1 LNCILG
7 AKVEQFSHKGRNHP
21 CKLSSLWKVI
31 LSLAHENP
39 DMSSSSAAA
48 AASGESSDGPGDLE
62 CEEIEMYEISEAT
75 YKIDSG
81 ILVAKN
87 SEYGMYRCPFSP
99 SRMKKQISFRH
110 QDLVAHATRGIGRH
124 GKNGSLIKVGNHRA
138 LEKLYLTTA
147 EEMHQQGDK
156 QAPDE
161 RRRLQEQVV
170 PGRVAKEERRLCP
183 WMGIIVNIDN
193 RETHGQ
199 QERLIGF
206 RLAAGAA
213 DIKEKFHVH

>member
-1 LNCILG
+1 
-7 AKVEQFSHKGRNHP
+7 
-21 CKLSSLWKVI
+21 
-31 LSLAHENP
+31 
-39 DMSSSSAAA
+39 MSSSSGAA
-48 AASGESSDGPGDLE
+48 AASGESSHDSGDLE

-110 QDLVAHATRGIGRH
+110 QDLVVHATRGIGRH
-124 GKNGSLIKVGNHRA
+124 GKNGSLLKVGNHRA
-138 LEKLYLTTA
+138 LEKLYLMTA

-156 QAPDE
+156 QAPGE

-170 PGRVAKEERRLCP
+170 PGRVAKEE
-183 WMGIIVNIDN
+183 
-193 RETHGQ
+193 
-199 QERLIGF
+199 
-206 RLAAGAA
+206 
-213 DIKEKFHVH
+213 

>member
-1 LNCILG
+1 
-7 AKVEQFSHKGRNHP
+7 
-21 CKLSSLWKVI
+21 
-31 LSLAHENP
+31 
-39 DMSSSSAAA
+39 MSSSSSAAAAA
-48 AASGESSDGPGDLE
+48 AASGESSDDSGDLE
-62 CEEIEMYEISEAT
+62 CEEIEIYEISEAT

-87 SEYGMYRCPFSP
+87 SEYGTYRCPFSS

-110 QDLVAHATRGIGRH
+110 QDLVAHTTRGIERQ
-124 GKNGSLIKVGNHRA
+124 GKNGSLLMVGNHRS
-138 LEKLYLTTA
+138 LEKLYLMTA

-156 QAPDE
+156 RATDQ

-170 PGRVAKEERRLCP
+170 PGRVAKEEKRLCS

-199 QERLIGF
+199 QEHLIGF
-206 RLAAGAA
+206 RLVAGAA
-213 DIKEKFHVH
+213 DIKEKFHVN

>member
-1 LNCILG
+1 LNSILG
-7 AKVEQFSHKGRNHP
+7 AEIEQFSHNGRNYP

-39 DMSSSSAAA
+39 DMSCSSSAAAA
-48 AASGESSDGPGDLE
+48 AASGESGDDSGDLV
-62 CEEIEMYEISEAT
+62 CEDIEMYEISEAT

-81 ILVAKN
+81 IP
-87 SEYGMYRCPFSP
+87 EYGTYRCPFSP

-110 QDLVAHATRGIGRH
+110 QDLVAHATRGIGRN
-124 GKNGSLIKVGNHRA
+124 GNYGSLLKVGNHRG
-138 LEKLYLTTA
+138 LEKLYLMTA

-170 PGRVAKEERRLCP
+170 PGRVAKEEKRLCP

-199 QERLIGF
+199 QEHLIGF